1 MQIPHAVPVDEV
13 GVPDMG
19 PSFCFLVLGSV
30 GTVVSQVFAT
40 RVCAEATWYKN
51 FVSMPCSLMQGV
63 VHLNVLFL

>member
-1 MQIPHAVPVDEV
+1 
-13 GVPDMG
+13 MG